1 VGVVMIAGVLYCI
14 FLIINLYVFGNIKN
28 YKSITKLSD
37 LVNLENETY
46 DFNAG
51 KVLQSEFFME

>member
-1 VGVVMIAGVLYCI
+1 MIGGILYCF
-14 FLIINLYVFGNIKN
+14 FLIINQYVFGNIRN

-51 KVLQSEFFME
+51 KVLESEFFVNK